1 MPQDRIG
8 KTRQTG
14 LHPLSTS
21 PRGVLHR
28 VPVGEF
34 EHQRLA
40 PPEDLAD
47 WIEHIWRVR
56 WNLEGLPPQLQE
68 TLPHPNIHLVLE
80 PGMAALWGVHSRRWS
95 RELSGRSLALGI
107 KFRPGAFRPW
117 LGGPVSALSDRSL
130 ALQELFGPEVQAL
143 NAALEIDALAEAATP
158 VLDFLR
164 ARLPAPDPQALL
176 RRPHRR
182 QRGRRPES
190 AQCGSAGRALEFMSS
205 FAAAPVCGVRRR
217 RAEMGDSTIPHA
229 RSCGPRAGREKPS
242 PGRRWRRTWVSL
254 TKRISAP
261 PFGAW
266 SGRRPAA
273 TPRPS
278 PRSVPAQRPLS
289 PHSLRCRRRRVEP
302 CSP

>member
-8 KTRQTG
+8 KTRHEA

-68 TLPHPNIHLVLE
+68 TLPHPHVHLVLE
-80 PGMAALWGVHSRRWS
+80 PGAEAVWGVHSRRWS

-117 LGGPVSALSDRSL
+117 LGGPVSALSDRAL
-130 ALQELFGPEVQAL
+130 PLQELFGPESLAL
-143 NAALEIDALAEAATP
+143 RAALEIDALAEAATP

-176 RRPHRR
+176 AGRIVDSVAADLSLHSAEALAARWSLSLRSLQRLFAEYVGVGPKWVIQRYRLHEAVVRVQAGEAVSWAALAQDLGFFDQAHFSAAFQRLIGQTPGGYARAHAGAAVASPAPHR
-182 QRGRRPES
+182 
-190 AQCGSAGRALEFMSS
+190 
-205 FAAAPVCGVRRR
+205 
-217 RAEMGDSTIPHA
+217 
-229 RSCGPRAGREKPS
+229 
-242 PGRRWRRTWVSL
+242 
-254 TKRISAP
+254 
-261 PFGAW
+261 
-266 SGRRPAA
+266 
-273 TPRPS
+273 
-278 PRSVPAQRPLS
+278 
-289 PHSLRCRRRRVEP
+289 
-302 CSP
+302 